1 MAHDA
6 PRNNPHRLGRKGG
19 GVIGLGILL
28 LMLRIPIFFLEG
40 KEKQLKMAISLA
52 VRRFG
57 VGRRSR
63 RSSAP
68 AWGRGR
74 CRNSCL

>member
-19 GVIGLGILL
+19 GVIGLHILL

-52 VRRFG
+52 VTR
-57 VGRRSR
+57 
-63 RSSAP
+63 P
-68 AWGRGR
+68 RGE
-74 CRNSCL
+74 